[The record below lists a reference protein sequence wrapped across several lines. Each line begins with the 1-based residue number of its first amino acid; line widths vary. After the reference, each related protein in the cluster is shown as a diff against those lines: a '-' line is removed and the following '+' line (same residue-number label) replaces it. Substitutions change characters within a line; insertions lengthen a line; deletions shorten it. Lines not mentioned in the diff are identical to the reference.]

1 MKRLL
6 FLPLLFGLIPS
17 ANAGIYIYPFFN
29 KGVEVRCADNE
40 PKHLISFRAGRVM
53 KFGDDGEE
61 ECRWP
66 KTFLFPEEPNND
78 FFYFPSTAGSRC
90 S

>member
-1 MKRLL
+1 
-6 FLPLLFGLIPS
+6 
-17 ANAGIYIYPFFN
+17 
-29 KGVEVRCADNE
+29 
-40 PKHLISFRAGRVM
+40 M
-53 KFGDDGEE
+53 KFGDDGVE